1 MRSSNSCCCIS
12 VEPRRRVSRDV
23 DELVELSTTAP
34 TGLNHKILSFVE
46 MLSSSEKNE
55 PIPPISENVITIRT
69 ITVNKLIIIFLDNVK
84 NLSAFDHTD

>member
-23 DELVELSTTAP
+23 DEFEELSTTTP
-34 TGLNHKILSFVE
+34 TGLNHNILSSVE

-55 PIPPISENVITIRT
+55 PIPPISENVISISTT
-69 ITVNKLIIIFLDNVK
+69 MVNKLTIIFLDNVK
-84 NLSAFDHTD
+84 NLSAVDHTD